1 MTMPIYTPGRL
12 VFCIALATSFMSAQA
27 QSGNLTL
34 LNKDNGKCGFPTPE
48 AGSGLTYHYAV
59 DSPSYACYPEG
70 VRRIRFSNLPSA
82 MDILLTSNR
91 DCRPESAKQDEYWV
105 HLRTI
110 ATNTGDERIYSFEEL
125 QAFTKNKTIFRG
137 LKVID
142 KKEVAADTMRDATT
156 CIRISA
162 SPDIDTPAPL
172 DTLSISS
179 RQHTPI
185 ASEKN
190 GPNERACPSNHFM
203 TARYH
208 FGDETGG
215 TYYTCGTVS
224 GYTTRS
230 PQWSPEFRESG
241 LDKIEGTHV
250 TANDKRYIYFT
261 CPINTV
267 MTARWHNG
275 SENGQTKYQCATLI
289 SPGGQE
295 VLVEPGTWSKEFKE
309 SSTTYET
316 CGSDEAMIGRAHK
329 NDENGETRFLCA
341 TLRPLA
347 AKGAN

>member
-1 MTMPIYTPGRL
+1 MPIYTPGRL
-12 VFCIALATSFMSAQA
+12 ALCIALAASFMSAQA

-34 LNKDNGKCGFPTPE
+34 LNKNNGNCGFPTPE

-59 DSPSYACYPEG
+59 DSPSYSCYPEG
-70 VRRIRFSNLPSA
+70 VRQIRFSNLPSA

-105 HLRTI
+105 RLRTI

-142 KKEVAADTMRDATT
+142 KKAVAADTMRDATT

-162 SPDIDTPAPL
+162 SADIDTPAQL

-179 RQHTPI
+179 HQDTSK
-185 ASEKN
+185 ASEQN

-208 FGDETGG
+208 SGDETAD

-267 MTARWHNG
+267 MTARWHDG
-275 SENGQTKYQCATLI
+275 DENGKTKYQCATLI
-289 SPGGQE
+289 SPGGKRCS
-295 VLVEPGTWSKEFKE
+295 LSPAPGPT
-309 SSTTYET
+309 SSRKVPQPMKH
-316 CGSDEAMIGRAHK
+316 AVRMK
-329 NDENGETRFLCA
+329 
-341 TLRPLA
+341 P
-347 AKGAN
+347 